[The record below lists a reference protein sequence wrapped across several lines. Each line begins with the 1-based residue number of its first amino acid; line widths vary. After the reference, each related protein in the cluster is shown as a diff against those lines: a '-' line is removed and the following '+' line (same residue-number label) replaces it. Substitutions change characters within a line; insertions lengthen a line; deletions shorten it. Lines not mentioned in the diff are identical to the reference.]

1 MAKSSVQYVC
11 SDCGWNGVK
20 WFGRCPS
27 CGSWGTI
34 EEFHEAPSRT
44 KTHASHRANA
54 PLPTVVSAQPVLP
67 VQPVQPMQ
75 PQESLK
81 PQDLQPQDPW
91 QSQDLQ
97 PQESPQTQESLQSQ
111 DPWQSQDRAQSAR
124 TSQQTQPSTRQPFQ
138 QSSHQPQA
146 RTGRSPEDVRIHTG
160 FSEFDRVLGGG
171 IVPGS
176 VVLMAGE
183 PGIGKST
190 LLLETAANIARQ
202 SGNSAATNSTVDA
215 ANSSTADAADSSA
228 ASANSTPD
236 STTANPTAPVL
247 YISGEESQSQVRMR
261 AQRIGATCPE
271 LLIASTT
278 DLGSALT
285 LIEQTK
291 PRLVVADSV
300 QTIYSDQVDGIPG
313 GSTQV
318 REVATAL
325 IDSAK
330 RTDTPML
337 LVGHVTK
344 DGSIAGP
351 RTLEHLVD
359 VVCQFEG
366 EPQTALRLLRS
377 IKNRFGPTD
386 EVGCFDMSG
395 EGIEEVR
402 DPSGLFLS
410 DGDDDLAGTCITFT
424 MDGHRSLPI
433 EVQALVTKSV
443 LPSPR
448 RATNGIDQNRLAMI
462 VAVVYR
468 HAGLN
473 LLANDLYVSTIA
485 GGSARE
491 PADDLAIAAAL
502 ASAATDSPIDRR
514 TVAFGEISLTGQIR
528 PVPRLENR
536 LREAARLGYK
546 RAVVPRNRRYDGRR
560 PTPGIELVEVRNL
573 AEALRA
579 LGVEKQRRRVTASE

>member
-67 VQPVQPMQ
+67 AQPMQPAQ
-75 PQESLK
+75 PQESLQT
-81 PQDLQPQDPW
+81 QDLQPQES
-91 QSQDLQ
+91 SQTEGSLQ

-111 DPWQSQDRAQSAR
+111 DPWQSQDFAQPARA
-124 TSQQTQPSTRQPFQ
+124 SQQTQQAHRQP
-138 QSSHQPQA
+138 SHQPQA
-146 RTGRSPEDVRIHTG
+146 RTERSPEDVRIHTG

-202 SGNSAATNSTVDA
+202 SGNSAATNSTANTADSSTASTNSTVDA
-215 ANSSTADAADSSA
+215 ASA
-228 ASANSTPD
+228 ASTAATATPG
-236 STTANPTAPVL
+236 TTAPVL

-560 PTPGIELVEVRNL
+560 PIPGIELVEVRNL

>member
-11 SDCGWNGVK
+11 SECGWNGVK

-44 KTHASHRANA
+44 KTHASHAA
-54 PLPTVVSAQPVLP
+54 TGPLPAVVPSGPAHTMALQTRGIPQPADYRPGESQQPHAGQAQSPFSQQPAQPQQQRSRQSP
-67 VQPVQPMQ
+67 SQP
-75 PQESLK
+75 
-81 PQDLQPQDPW
+81 D
-91 QSQDLQ
+91 
-97 PQESPQTQESLQSQ
+97 
-111 DPWQSQDRAQSAR
+111 
-124 TSQQTQPSTRQPFQ
+124 
-138 QSSHQPQA
+138 
-146 RTGRSPEDVRIHTG
+146 RSPDDARIHTG

-190 LLLETAANIARQ
+190 LLLETAANVARH
-202 SGNSAATNSTVDA
+202 NSLPN
-215 ANSSTADAADSSA
+215 NGPDAADSSSA
-228 ASANSTPD
+228 AAN
-236 STTANPTAPVL
+236 APVL

-261 AQRIGATCPE
+261 AQRIGAACSE

-278 DLGSALT
+278 DLGAALT

-366 EPQTALRLLRS
+366 DPQTALRLLRS
-377 IKNRFGPTD
+377 VKNRFGPTD

-448 RATNGIDQNRLAMI
+448 RATNGIDQYRLAMI

-502 ASAATDSPIDRR
+502 ASAATDSPINRR

-546 RAVVPRNRRYDGRR
+546 RAVVPRNRRYDGRK
-560 PTPGIELVEVRNL
+560 PIPGIELVEVSTL

-579 LGVEKQRRRVTASE
+579 LGVEKRRRHAAGQSADHYAISDTDAE